1 MIKKATSVSRRANGF
16 PSKPELLAPAGSYE
30 KMVTAIHYGADAIY
44 CGGKQYS
51 LRAHATNF
59 SDSELKQVVEY
70 SHLRG
75 VKVYVTVNIFAH
87 QQDFAELADYL
98 LYLRGI
104 EVDGII
110 VSDPG
115 VVSEAMRVVPEVELH
130 LSTQANVTN
139 GASVL
144 FWRGQGV
151 SRINL
156 ARELAFSEIRAIKQ
170 ELKRV
175 GADTEL
181 EVFVHGALCIS
192 YSGRCLLSSY
202 LTGRDANRGE
212 CAHPCRYRYTLLEE
226 KRPGQY
232 FPVEE
237 DDRGTY
243 IFNSRDLCLLNSL
256 PELIQIGID
265 SLKIEGR
272 MKSLF
277 YVGGVVRVYRAAV
290 DYLCSRSDSRPI
302 SPFPPEVGTA
312 FMEELAKVGTRGG
325 SENFITGPPTSDSM
339 LYHTPRLTQ
348 NYIPAGVVRRIN
360 PATVSCP
367 QPTVEIEF
375 RNPVNTGEVLEFLG
389 PGLDTFSFSVQGL
402 QSPENTPVDRANP
415 GDCLRVS
422 TPLPAGDWQVNG
434 LIRKKMNCKK

>member
-1 MIKKATSVSRRANGF
+1 MIKKATSVGSREGETIN
-16 PSKPELLAPAGSYE
+16 KPELLAPAGSYE

-59 SDSELKQVVEY
+59 SDSELKQVVAY
-70 SHLRG
+70 GHHHA

-87 QQDFAELADYL
+87 QRDFAGLADYL
-98 LYLRGI
+98 LYLREI
-104 EVDGII
+104 DVDGII

-115 VVSEAMRVVPEVELH
+115 VVAEARRVVPEVELH

-156 ARELAFSEIRAIKQ
+156 ARELALSEIRAIKQ
-170 ELKRV
+170 ELKRS

-212 CAHPCRYRYTLLEE
+212 CAQPCRYRYTLLEE

-243 IFNSRDLCLLNSL
+243 IFNSKDLCLLHAL
-256 PELIQIGID
+256 PELIQTGVD
-265 SLKIEGR
+265 SFKIEGR
-272 MKSLF
+272 MKSVF
-277 YVGGVVRVYRAAV
+277 YVGGVVRVYRAAL
-290 DYLCSRSDSRPI
+290 DFLFSREDSRPG
-302 SPFPPEVGTA
+302 SSFPAGLEAT
-312 FMEELAKVGTRGG
+312 FMEELSKVGTRGG
-325 SENFITGPPTSDSM
+325 SENFITGPPNGDAM

-348 NYIPAGVVRRIN
+348 EYIPAGVVRKIN
-360 PATVSCP
+360 PATESCR
-367 QPTVEIEF
+367 QPSVEIEF
-375 RNPVNTGEVLEFLG
+375 RNPVNKGEELEFLG
-389 PGLDTFSFSVQGL
+389 PGLDSFSFTVKGL
-402 QSPENTPVDRANP
+402 QGSDNTPVDRANP
-415 GDCLRVS
+415 GDCLQVF
-422 TPLPAGDWQVNG
+422 TDLPADDWQVNG
-434 LIRKKMNCKK
+434 LIRKCKK

>member
-1 MIKKATSVSRRANGF
+1 MIKKATSVGGNKDGF
-16 PSKPELLAPAGSYE
+16 NKPELLAPAGSYE

-59 SDSELKQVVEY
+59 SDSELKHVVDY
-70 SHLRG
+70 SHQHG

-87 QQDFAELADYL
+87 QRDFAGLADYL
-98 LYLRGI
+98 LHLRDI
-104 EVDGII
+104 DVDGII

-115 VVSEAMRVVPEVELH
+115 VVAEARRLVPDLELH
-130 LSTQANVTN
+130 LSTQANITN
-139 GASVL
+139 GASAL

-156 ARELAFSEIRAIKQ
+156 ARELTLSEIRGIKQ
-170 ELKRV
+170 ELNKAV
-175 GADTEL
+175 ADMEL

-202 LTGRDANRGE
+202 LTGRNANRGE
-212 CAHPCRYRYTLLEE
+212 CAHPCRYSYTLLEE

-243 IFNSRDLCLLNSL
+243 IFNSKDLCLLPAL
-256 PELIQIGID
+256 PELVRTGVD

-277 YVGGVVRVYRAAV
+277 YVGGVVRVYRAAI
-290 DYLCSRSDSRPI
+290 DYLWSREESRSSG
-302 SPFPPEVGTA
+302 SFPAGLEATL
-312 FMEELAKVGTRGG
+312 MEELAKVGTRGG
-325 SENFITGPPTSDSM
+325 SDNFISGPPNGDAM
-339 LYHTPRLTQ
+339 LYHTPRLAQ
-348 NYIPAGVVRRIN
+348 EYIPAGVVRNII
-360 PATVSCP
+360 PAAEPGQKSL
-367 QPTVEIEF
+367 VEIEF
-375 RNPVNTGEVLEFLG
+375 RNPVNTGEELEFLG
-389 PGLDTFSFSVQGL
+389 PGLESFFFTVQGL
-402 QSPENTPVDRANP
+402 QSPDNVTVDRANP
-415 GDCLRVS
+415 GDCLQVVTAS
-422 TPLPAGDWQVNG
+422 PANDWQVNG
-434 LIRKKMNCKK
+434 LIRKKIKK

>member
-1 MIKKATSVSRRANGF
+1 MIKKATSVGGNKDGSN
-16 PSKPELLAPAGSYE
+16 KPELLAPAGSYE

-59 SDSELKQVVEY
+59 SDSELKHVVVY
-70 SHLRG
+70 SHQHG

-87 QQDFAELADYL
+87 QRDLAGLADYL
-98 LYLRGI
+98 LYLRDI

-115 VVSEAMRVVPEVELH
+115 IVAEARRVVPGVELH

-139 GASVL
+139 GASAL
-144 FWRGQGV
+144 FWHGQGV
-151 SRINL
+151 SRLNL
-156 ARELAFSEIRAIKQ
+156 ARELTLAEIKEVKQ
-170 ELKRV
+170 ELQKASV
-175 GADTEL
+175 DTEL

-202 LTGRDANRGE
+202 LTGRNANRGE
-212 CAHPCRYRYTLLEE
+212 CAHPCRYSYTLLEE

-243 IFNSRDLCLLNSL
+243 IFNSKDLCLLTAL
-256 PELIQIGID
+256 PELIQSGVD

-277 YVGGVVRVYRAAV
+277 YVGGVVRVYRAAI
-290 DYLCSRSDSRPI
+290 DFLYSREENLPLGS
-302 SPFPPEVGTA
+302 FPAGLEAT
-312 FMEELAKVGTRGG
+312 FMAELAKVGTRGG
-325 SENFITGPPTSDSM
+325 SENFISGPPNGDAM
-339 LYHTPRLTQ
+339 LYQTPRLIQ
-348 NYIPAGVVRRIN
+348 EYIPAGVVRNII
-360 PATVSCP
+360 PASEP
-367 QPTVEIEF
+367 GQKLIVEIEF
-375 RNPVNTGEVLEFLG
+375 RNPVNTGEELEFLG
-389 PGLDTFSFSVQGL
+389 PGLDSFFFTVQEMQGPDNN
-402 QSPENTPVDRANP
+402 SVDRANP
-415 GDCLRVS
+415 GDCIQVFTAS
-422 TPLPAGDWQVNG
+422 PANDWQVNG
-434 LIRKKMNCKK
+434 LIRKKLPT

>member
-1 MIKKATSVSRRANGF
+1 MMKKATSVGSREGETVN
-16 PSKPELLAPAGSYE
+16 KPELLAPAGSYE

-59 SDSELKQVVEY
+59 SDSELQQVVAY
-70 SHLRG
+70 GHHHA

-87 QQDFAELADYL
+87 QRDFAELSDYL
-98 LYLRGI
+98 LYLRDI

-115 VVSEAMRVVPEVELH
+115 VVAEARRLVPELELH

-139 GASVL
+139 GASAL

-156 ARELAFSEIRAIKQ
+156 ARELALSEIRGIKQ
-170 ELKRV
+170 ELNKAAV
-175 GADTEL
+175 DTEL
-181 EVFVHGALCIS
+181 EIFVHGALCIS

-202 LTGRDANRGE
+202 LTGRNANRGE
-212 CAHPCRYRYTLLEE
+212 CAHPCRYSYTLLEE

-243 IFNSRDLCLLNSL
+243 IFNSKDLCLLHAL
-256 PELIQIGID
+256 PELIQTGVD

-277 YVGGVVRVYRAAV
+277 YVGGVVRVYRAAL
-290 DYLCSRSDSRPI
+290 DYLCSLEDSRPLG
-302 SPFPPEVGTA
+302 SFPTDLEAT
-312 FMEELAKVGTRGG
+312 FMEELAKIGTRGG
-325 SENFITGPPTSDSM
+325 SDNFITGPPDGDAM
-339 LYHTPRLTQ
+339 LYHTPRLAQ
-348 NYIPAGVVRRIN
+348 KYIPAGVVRRIM
-360 PATVSCP
+360 PAPESGL
-367 QPTVEIEF
+367 QPLVEIEF
-375 RNPVNTGEVLEFLG
+375 RNPVNTGEELEFLG
-389 PGLDTFSFSVQGL
+389 SGLESFFFTVQGL
-402 QSPENTPVDRANP
+402 QSPDNTLVDRANP
-415 GDCLRVS
+415 GDCLQVVTAS
-422 TPLPAGDWQVNG
+422 PANDWQVNG
-434 LIRKKMNCKK
+434 LIRKCKK